1 MFLFASV
8 AFVADVF
15 AANPHFTPM
24 SLLPQSFA
32 SASGLKVAGIY
43 WLPDYM
49 KGNVSRGSDDIGG
62 GDIDGNCEK
71 NYGMHTPSNID
82 NRYICSKYNYNV
94 TSSLKCHVNCR
105 CKDEYKYTSS
115 NCSGNYTTA
124 GTSCEGK
131 YNQCVCKSEFKY
143 NSSNCSG
150 EYEVSGTSCGGNYNG
165 CTIRPECTVSSKD
178 CTYGCAGYNSCNR
191 CTSCKSNPDC
201 DVSDKSC
208 TYGCASYNSCSKC
221 TSCKSNPD
229 CSATAV
235 SCDYGCASTN
245 SCGICTSCK
254 SNPDCDVSDKSC
266 DYGCASYNSCSKCTS
281 CKSNPDCSATAVSC
295 DYGCA
300 STNSCGICTSCAGN
314 PDCDVADKFCDYGCA
329 STNSC
334 GKCTECKS
342 CSNACDS
349 GYSLTAC
356 SSSQVQTASKT
367 NQCGNSCY
375 SCRAKT
381 CTDGGYEGTIP
392 SGKTCTKVA
401 YANLSCYTDC
411 KIIQGNPRLI
421 VNWSYSAGISTGVR
435 LDAKKNDSSAFLGM
449 MKGGTSGTLIY
460 EDVAVGDLISSFS
473 GYGIANDSTSGS
485 ESFNIS
491 ANVPSVSISEA
502 KDYYINI
509 TLSPADRTP
518 VQTTP
523 YIVVGCYLPAGYDC
537 VTASDTPCGLRGAD
551 GKVVG
556 NNIWSGGMSYGG
568 GDLNAGQNVT
578 IQVDSEIKCETSSY
592 YSFVIDSI
600 IITSNVSG
608 TNNVDPSTRSFYLK
622 ANGDPGSV
630 WINYR
635 LK

>member
-32 SASGLKVAGIY
+32 SASDFKIAGIY

-49 KGNVSRGSDDIGG
+49 KGNVSRGSDDVGG

-82 NRYICSKYNYNV
+82 GRYVCSKYNYNV

-165 CTIRPECTVSSKD
+165 CTIRPECTVSSMS
-178 CTYGCAGYNSCNR
+178 CTYGCAGYNSCDR

-221 TSCKSNPD
+221 TSCKDNPD

-245 SCGICTSCK
+245 SCGICTSC
-254 SNPDCDVSDKSC
+254 SGNPDCNVSDKSC
-266 DYGCASYNSCSKCTS
+266 DCGCS
-281 CKSNPDCSATAVSC
+281 
-295 DYGCA
+295 
-300 STNSCGICTSCAGN
+300 
-314 PDCDVADKFCDYGCA
+314 

-334 GKCTECKS
+334 GKCTSCKS
-342 CSNACDS
+342 CPPSDPCSGVSCGSNAYCSGGSCYCNSGYHKCGNRCIPTSQCCTGWDCDS
-349 GYSLTAC
+349 GCC
-356 SSSQVQTASKT
+356 SGGRCV
-367 NQCGNSCY
+367 SCP
-375 SCRAKT
+375 T
-381 CTDGGYEGTIP
+381 CY
-392 SGKTCTKVA
+392 V
-401 YANLSCYTDC
+401 
-411 KIIQGNPRLI
+411 
-421 VNWSYSAGISTGVR
+421 
-435 LDAKKNDSSAFLGM
+435 
-449 MKGGTSGTLIY
+449 
-460 EDVAVGDLISSFS
+460 ISSDCTR
-473 GYGIANDSTSGS
+473 GYG
-485 ESFNIS
+485 
-491 ANVPSVSISEA
+491 
-502 KDYYINI
+502 
-509 TLSPADRTP
+509 
-518 VQTTP
+518 
-523 YIVVGCYLPAGYDC
+523 
-537 VTASDTPCGLRGAD
+537 
-551 GKVVG
+551 
-556 NNIWSGGMSYGG
+556 
-568 GDLNAGQNVT
+568 
-578 IQVDSEIKCETSSY
+578 SSY
-592 YSFVIDSI
+592 YYVVDTCVDFDTGSSCGGSWGNTIENTFSTLYECQSSI
-600 IITSNVSG
+600 SSYKSNG
-608 TNNVDPSTRSFYLK
+608 CKN
-622 ANGDPGSV
+622 
-630 WINYR
+630 
-635 LK
+635 

>member
-1 MFLFASV
+1 MKHYNLYATCPSPKLSTGV
-8 AFVADVF
+8 VH
-15 AANPHFTPM
+15 P
-24 SLLPQSFA
+24 
-32 SASGLKVAGIY
+32 VAGMTCQKSCY
-43 WLPDYM
+43 
-49 KGNVSRGSDDIGG
+49 
-62 GDIDGNCEK
+62 C
-71 NYGMHTPSNID
+71 PS
-82 NRYICSKYNYNV
+82 
-94 TSSLKCHVNCR
+94 
-105 CKDEYKYTSS
+105 EYKYTSS
-115 NCSGNYTTA
+115 NCSGNYTVS
-124 GTSCEGK
+124 GGSCDGK
-131 YNQCVCKSEFKY
+131 YNDCVCKSEFKY

-150 EYEVSGTSCGGNYNG
+150 ENQPSGTSCGGNYNG

-178 CTYGCAGYNSCNR
+178 CTYGCAGYNSCDR

-245 SCGICTSCK
+245 SCGICTSC
-254 SNPDCDVSDKSC
+254 S
-266 DYGCASYNSCSKCTS
+266 
-281 CKSNPDCSATAVSC
+281 
-295 DYGCA
+295 
-300 STNSCGICTSCAGN
+300 GN
-314 PDCDVADKFCDYGCA
+314 PDCDVADKSCDYGCA
-329 STNSC
+329 ATNSC
-334 GKCTECKS
+334 GKCTSCKS
-342 CSNACDS
+342 CSNTCDS

>member
-1 MFLFASV
+1 MKYFK
-8 AFVADVF
+8 FVCY
-15 AANPHFTPM
+15 
-24 SLLPQSFA
+24 SLLLMLLFNTSSLYAAPPLDGHTQHTPLSLMPEPL
-32 SASGLKVAGIY
+32 SGSHDTLKLAATW
-43 WLPDYM
+43 WLPDWQ
-49 KGNVSRGSDDIGG
+49 GSRSSRGSDDAGG
-62 GDIDGNCEK
+62 GDHDGNCEK

-115 NCSGNYTTA
+115 NCSGNYTTS

-254 SNPDCDVSDKSC
+254 
-266 DYGCASYNSCSKCTS
+266 
-281 CKSNPDCSATAVSC
+281 
-295 DYGCA
+295 
-300 STNSCGICTSCAGN
+300 GN
-314 PDCDVADKFCDYGCA
+314 PDCDVADKSCDYGCA
-329 STNSC
+329 ATNSC

-342 CSNACDS
+342 CSNTCDS

-356 SSSQVQTASKT
+356 SSSQVQTSSKA
-367 NQCGNSCY
+367 NQCGNPCY
-375 SCRAKT
+375 QCRAKT
-381 CTDGGYEGTIP
+381 CADGGYEGAIP

-411 KIIQGNPRLI
+411 TIIQGNPRLI
-421 VNWSYSAGISTGVR
+421 VNWSYGAGISTPGVR
-435 LDAKKNDSSAFLGM
+435 LDAKKNGNSVLLGM
-449 MKGGTSGTLIY
+449 MKSGTSGTLIY

-502 KDYYINI
+502 KDYYINV

-518 VQTTP
+518 APNTKADLA
-523 YIVVGCYLPAGYDC
+523 VGCYLPSGYTC
-537 VTASDTPCGLRGAD
+537 TISSNTPCSLKGAD
-551 GKVVG
+551 GKG
-556 NNIWSGGMSYGG
+556 IGYNLWSGGMSYGS
-568 GDLNAGQNVT
+568 GDMDAGQSVT
-578 IQVDSEIKCETSSY
+578 IDVNSEIKCETGSY
-592 YSFVIDSI
+592 YTFVVDYIEIGGKKVDS
-600 IITSNVSG
+600 N
-608 TNNVDPSTRSFYLK
+608 TRSFYLK
-622 ANGDPGSV
+622 ANGDPGNV
-630 WINYR
+630 WVRYR